1 MSTDGNDLQMPLS
14 AREDVDLLS
23 RVEFLVNDV
32 STGFT
37 M

>member
-1 MSTDGNDLQMPLS
+1 MSTDGKDLQMPLS
-14 AREDVDLLS
+14 AREDVDLLP

-32 STGFT
+32 TTGFA